1 MGDYVVKEGDSY
13 AKIAAQSGMD
23 PRLYIELMHHNNS
36 KRLRPGDVIDLP
48 GASTLQSESN
58 RILQGKGQASKYKA
72 PGAAGP
78 LGVGQQ
84 GNTVTAPGTT
94 WNTTRPLPTSVQYS
108 TPLVPNLG
116 HNFGAINT
124 QSPAIPTIGH
134 NFGAINNPPP
144 VQTVKPRG
152 PMGSG
157 YATPEQ
163 MRQIRAREG
172 LSPLPVPTSLPVMGS
187 GYATPD
193 QMRNA
198 RLISQGITPVS
209 PPSQPRPPIM
219 GAGYAPAEQMG
230 HVRLINQ
237 GIAPAPAGQTQW
249 PSARPPHERLGTTGT
264 DAMARALA
272 IGKVPAYI
280 PVKGEAPIIPGSND
294 IRLSL
299 GAWAAS
305 HPGVPKPQWAQ
316 DLDPAN
322 MQSWIDKRAA
332 HSGGW
337 IGGLNGTGGTIP
349 QLPEGGVG
357 NYYYSN
363 PYGSYSYRG
372 GYGGGGGGGGG
383 ASVPGGIV
391 WRIGLS

>member
-1 MGDYVVKEGDSY
+1 MGWQTVKEGDSY
-13 AKIAAQSGMD
+13 AKLAAQNLSD
-23 PRLYIELMHHNNS
+23 PRLYIELMRHNNS
-36 KRLRPGDVIDLP
+36 KRLRPGDQIYIPDE
-48 GASTLQSESN
+48 ATLQSESN
-58 RILQGKGQASKYKA
+58 RILQGKGQASKYKT
-72 PGAAGP
+72 PGAVGP
-78 LGVGQQ
+78 LGVGPRDS
-84 GNTVTAPGTT
+84 A
-94 WNTTRPLPTSVQYS
+94 SVGVVK
-108 TPLVPNLG
+108 TPLDRPIPGLPSVPNRG

-124 QSPAIPTIGH
+124 PSVTSPSVIS
-134 NFGAINNPPP
+134 PP
-144 VQTVKPRG
+144 V
-152 PMGSG
+152 GSFTPVNP
-157 YATPEQ
+157 YATPTAPQPHRGPIGFGGRGGSRPGTPVAPSGSASAGWKVVNWAPAAYSPFHSGAPSSALVTSATNFAET
-163 MRQIRAREG
+163 ARSILGMAPVTTGG
-172 LSPLPVPTSLPVMGS
+172 LP
-187 GYATPD
+187 PD
-193 QMRNA
+193 MRNETGTQG
-198 RLISQGITPVS
+198 RLNFPLYS
-209 PPSQPRPPIM
+209 PPG
-219 GAGYAPAEQMG
+219 GAKPA
-230 HVRLINQ
+230 
-237 GIAPAPAGQTQW
+237 
-249 PSARPPHERLGTTGT
+249 TG
-264 DAMARALA
+264 
-272 IGKVPAYI
+272 GAYI